1 MQVKK
6 VNKKYKINSKYL
18 MLFFTY
24 LIPVMILMRFSLY
37 PSLYGY
43 DSSAHVLVSDYI
55 IANAHFPVHSVWIKL
70 GPDDA
75 ILPLFNSFFG
85 MISIMTNI
93 PTYYIGKYI
102 FPALTFTPIFIFAYL
117 ILKSLDKA
125 KFAFPFLILCLF
137 FVFISPKVLQNLTY
151 SVRPEIL
158 GILLLLA
165 FKYSYMRFIKDGQSK
180 NLIIPLMIGI
190 TIILTHYI
198 AGLFFVSS
206 FLIYGI
212 FFGGKKVCRYK
223 TINEFTISLALFVFF
238 WGIAIFGGGPIYR
251 DLSSIFEMNK
261 FSLFLIP
268 LVFVVLIKK
277 SASFGIAKFEGVLP
291 RSRLKNLLERYQTA
305 LFLSLLVVLFVGLK
319 MISTTSDL
327 KLFFANN
334 IHWVVFIPLSF
345 FYILNHIVNE
355 NKDRSIS
362 FLSCFLIFLY
372 FFSFVFLMGIYS
384 GIAGFYSTD
393 WVIRFIGYAFFEMTV
408 FGIFFAR
415 DIFRL
420 STSSTLKNLK
430 NHSKVVL
437 LFILLISNIFVT
449 AYYVDK
455 PSDKFPPMFASDPM
469 LSAEKYIIEKT
480 QSKYVVGLP
489 TFIYEDFDFRR
500 KLDST
505 SLKKLHFGKEVPDL
519 IHDLSK
525 GKNIDKNYI
534 VYVNVERIKKYGGIQ
549 VGMDISKI
557 AESELKRIE
566 NNPAISKIYSND
578 EVDIYDSYKRSDV
591 IQ

>member
-1 MQVKK
+1 
-6 VNKKYKINSKYL
+6 
-18 MLFFTY
+18 
-24 LIPVMILMRFSLY
+24 MRFSLY
-37 PSLYGY
+37 PSLYSY
-43 DSSAHVLVSDYI
+43 DSSVHVLVSDYI
-55 IANAHFPVHSVWIKL
+55 IANSHFPIHSVWIKL

-93 PTYYIGKYI
+93 STYYIGKYF
-102 FPALTFTPIFIFAYL
+102 FPAVTFTIIFIFAYL

-125 KFAFPFLILCLF
+125 KLSFSFLILCLF
-137 FVFISPKVLQNLTY
+137 FMFISPKVLQNLAC

-165 FKYSYMRFIKDGQSK
+165 FKYSYMRFIKNEQSK
-180 NLIIPLMIGI
+180 DLIIPLMIGI
-190 TIILTHYI
+190 TIISIHYL
-198 AGLFFVSS
+198 AGLFFVLS

-212 FFGGKKVCRYK
+212 FFGDKKVCRYNM
-223 TINEFTISLALFVFF
+223 INEFTIAFAFFAFF
-238 WGIAIFGGGPIYR
+238 WSIAIFGGGPIYC

-261 FSLFLIP
+261 FVLFLVP

-277 SASFGIAKFEGVLP
+277 SVSSGIDKFKGVLP
-291 RSRLKNLLERYQTA
+291 RFKNLLERYQIILV
-305 LFLSLLVVLFVGLK
+305 LFLLVLLFAGMK
-319 MISTTSDL
+319 TISTTGDF
-327 KLFFANN
+327 KIFFANN
-334 IHWVVFIPLSF
+334 IHWIVFIPLSF
-345 FYILNHIVNE
+345 FYLLNHIVNE

-362 FLSCFLIFLY
+362 FLSCFLIFSY
-372 FFSFVFLMGIYS
+372 FFSFVFLLGIYS

-455 PSDKFPPMFASDPM
+455 PSDKFPLMVASNPV
-469 LSAEKYIIEKT
+469 LSAEKYVIEKT

-505 SLKKLHFGKEVPDL
+505 SLKKLHFGKGVPDL

-534 VYVNVERIKKYGGIQ
+534 IYVNVERIKKYGGIQ

-578 EVDIYDSYKRSDV
+578 EVDIYDIYKRDEV

>member
-1 MQVKK
+1 MKDSK
-6 VNKKYKINSKYL
+6 RYKINSKYL
-18 MLFFTY
+18 VLLFTY

-43 DSSAHVLVSDYI
+43 DSNIHVLFSDYI
-55 IANAHFPVHSVWIKL
+55 IANAHFPVHSVWITL
-70 GPDDA
+70 GLDDA

-93 PTYYIGKYI
+93 STYYIGKYI
-102 FPALTFTPIFIFAYL
+102 FPALTFTIIFIFVYL
-117 ILKSLDKA
+117 ILKSMDKERLS
-125 KFAFPFLILCLF
+125 FPFLILCLF

-165 FKYSYMRFIKDGQSK
+165 FKYSYIQFIKDGQSK
-180 NLIIPLMIGI
+180 DLIIPLMIGI
-190 TIILTHYI
+190 TIILIHFL

-362 FLSCFLIFLY
+362 FLSCFLIFSY
-372 FFSFVFLMGIYS
+372 FFSFVFLLGIYTCS
-384 GIAGFYSTD
+384 GIAGVYSAD
-393 WVIRFIGYAFFEMTV
+393 WGIRFIGYAFFEMTLFGMFFVRDV
-408 FGIFFAR
+408 FGQ
-415 DIFRL
+415 
-420 STSSTLKNLK
+420 STFKKLKTY
-430 NHSKVVL
+430 SKVAL
-437 LFILLISNIFVT
+437 LLILLITNIFVT

-455 PSDKFPPMFASDPM
+455 PGDKYPLMVASDSM
-469 LSAEKYIIEKT
+469 LSAEKYVVEEVKP
-480 QSKYVVGLP
+480 KYIAGFTP
-489 TFIYEDFDFRR
+489 FTPFIYDGFDFNKRLEIAYYPKR
-500 KLDST
+500 LSYIIKNLAEN
-505 SLKKLHFGKEVPDL
+505 KKPDQNVVL
-519 IHDLSK
+519 FV
-525 GKNIDKNYI
+525 NIAQ
-534 VYVNVERIKKYGGIQ
+534 IKKYGR
-549 VGMDISKI
+549 VGGDAHPTK
-557 AESELKRIE
+557 ESELSKIE
-566 NNPAISKIYSND
+566 QNPLLNKIYSND
-578 EVDIYDSYKRSDV
+578 EIFIGETND
-591 IQ
+591 

>member
-1 MQVKK
+1 MMQVKK
-6 VNKKYKINSKYL
+6 VNKKCKINSKYL
-18 MLFFTY
+18 VLFFTY

-55 IANAHFPVHSVWIKL
+55 IANSHFPVHSVWIKL

-151 SVRPEIL
+151 SLRPEIL

-180 NLIIPLMIGI
+180 DLIIPLMIGI
-190 TIILTHYI
+190 TIILIHYL
-198 AGLFFVSS
+198 AGLFFASS

-212 FFGGKKVCRYK
+212 FFGDKKVCRYK
-223 TINEFTISLALFVFF
+223 IINEFTISFALFAFF
-238 WGIAIFGGGPIYR
+238 LSIVLFGGGPIY
-251 DLSSIFEMNK
+251 FNK
-261 FSLFLIP
+261 FALFLVP
-268 LVFVVLIKK
+268 LFFAVLIKK
-277 SASFGIAKFEGVLP
+277 SVPFGIAKFKGVLP
-291 RSRLKNLLERYQTA
+291 RSRLKNLLERYQII
-305 LFLSLLVVLFVGLK
+305 LVLSLLVVLFIGLK

-334 IHWVVFIPLSF
+334 IHWIVFIPLSF

-362 FLSCFLIFLY
+362 FLSCFLIFSY
-372 FFSFVFLMGIYS
+372 FFSFVFLLGRTYTGIA
-384 GIAGFYSTD
+384 IAGFFSTD
-393 WVIRFIGYAFFEMTV
+393 LVIRFIGYAFFEMTLFGMFFGRDV
-408 FGIFFAR
+408 FGQ
-415 DIFRL
+415 
-420 STSSTLKNLK
+420 STLKNLK
-430 NHSKVVL
+430 SYSKIAL
-437 LFILLISNIFVT
+437 LLVLLISNIFVT

-455 PSDKFPPMFASDPM
+455 PGDKYPLMVASDPM
-469 LSAEKYIIEKT
+469 LSAEKYVVEEVKP
-480 QSKYVVGLP
+480 KYIAGFTP
-489 TFIYEDFDFRR
+489 FTPFIYDGFDFNKRLEIAYYP
-500 KLDST
+500 K
-505 SLKKLHFGKEVPDL
+505 SLSYIIKNLAENKKPDQNVVL
-519 IHDLSK
+519 
-525 GKNIDKNYI
+525 N
-534 VYVNVERIKKYGGIQ
+534 VNFDQIKKYGWVAPDPRTGHDPGFI
-549 VGMDISKI
+549 K
-557 AESELKRIE
+557 ESELSKIE
-566 NNPAISKIYSND
+566 QNSFLNKIYSNNEIFIGEID
-578 EVDIYDSYKRSDV
+578 G
-591 IQ
+591 